1 MLKYSENKFPT
12 MGRFNYNKW
21 NIKIQTS
28 VVEVWTRNFS
38 VWHIFTGMKLQI
50 EAWLLCKMVVK
61 FTIMGEEFDGR
72 EIIMFDSE
80 WYMKREDY

>member
-1 MLKYSENKFPT
+1 MSHSQERNGLPKCSNTQKI
-12 MGRFNYNKW
+12 R

-38 VWHIFTGMKLQI
+38 VGHIFTGMKLQI